1 MPEDVAMDMT
11 GAGGVGAGAAAY
23 AQSWQSAQFGPGA
36 PTNPVRP
43 LDEQPRVFD
52 FPPGINLYMTPRGGY
67 GLLPFSQ
74 LRSFASLCEEVRIV
88 VESIKREIRALEW
101 DFVPRKKGDK
111 TNYDKDKDALR
122 EFWEKPDGQRDFDS
136 WLNSVLDDMLVID
149 APSLWLHMEGDALT
163 SVDQID
169 GALIRP
175 LLDAR
180 GKTPTAPLPAYVQM
194 IKGQVW
200 QWFTNERLVY
210 KPFNAN
216 ITSPYGTSPIEFMII
231 RINQALRKKF
241 SDAQY
246 WDQTNVPEA
255 ILGLPA
261 DWTTEQIS
269 TFQEYF
275 DALLVG
281 DTAKLRRLKFLPS
294 NGTNLPVYEFR
305 RPAETTVFDE
315 WMLKLACWCFGFTPA
330 ELGIVSGGGL
340 GGKGFM
346 EGAEN
351 TQYRLGFGPMVQYV
365 ESLIT
370 SIVRM
375 QTKAPLAFK
384 FMNIGPQEDQVKDA
398 QLGEIELRNGIIDMN
413 VWREKRGQPPIPNV
427 KPFMLINGVPVF
439 ADELFAVKPVANAD
453 GADGAQNAQAA
464 PAAAEQPAPVAKAD
478 APKTEAAAG
487 AGDGNEPA
495 KALAEEAST
504 IQATALNGAQIT
516 SLSGLVTA
524 VAAGELPYESARN
537 LIEVA
542 FPTIAPEKIE
552 AILAPVK
559 NAKPAEAQPTQPPPP
574 AAEVNTTE
582 TDEGDDKAD
591 DKADE
596 VPPDFVKMALD
607 QWREKCRRRLWDKK
621 QADCEPPGVAKG
633 ALAPVLQRT
642 LRQALKA
649 AMTIDQVDQAFVRAI
664 RWESLGPKALGRS
677 LVPML
682 GKASEGHPT
691 SGRNTLEA
699 RLQEWLAAV
708 FAALVNDLPAFDE
721 DDSETAVNKLL
732 ADDAPFWTAF
742 IAALLPGLFKWLARM
757 ARLGVSEV
765 RNPDDGDGMFSVPP
779 KIVASVSWDL
789 VNDDARAWARSHA
802 GELIRGITDVTRDR
816 IRKAL
821 ADSIK
826 KGETMPDLVKRIMA
840 VIDDRRRAEVIAAT
854 ESTNAFSAGNEVA
867 WTAAGIWGSQ
877 WFTAQDEFVCEVCGP
892 LAGQIRPLGQPFIH
906 PETKEEIKQPSAHP
920 RCRCYRQPVVNK
932 PDDWDADTGI
942 SPSVSQRV

>member
-11 GAGGVGAGAAAY
+11 GAGAAAY

-67 GLLPFSQ
+67 GLLPFAQ

-111 TNYDKDKDALR
+111 TNYDKDKDALC

-175 LLDAR
+175 LLDVR

-330 ELGIVSGGGL
+330 ELGIVSGSGL

-398 QLGEIELRNGIIDMN
+398 QLAEIELRNGIIDMN

-427 KPFMLINGVPVF
+427 KPFMLINGVPIF

-453 GADGAQNAQAA
+453 GADGAQNAQGAQAA

-559 NAKPAEAQPTQPPPP
+559 NAKPAEAVQAAPATAVALSDP
-574 AAEVNTTE
+574 AAGDEESTASNRD
-582 TDEGDDKAD
+582 DEGDAEDPSEMIKG
-591 DKADE
+591 
-596 VPPDFVKMALD
+596 ALIN
-607 QWREKCRRRLWDKK
+607 WHGKVRFRMK
-621 QADCEPPGVAKG
+621 QKRSLDCEPPIAVKALISPDLEKRVRGQLAIAKTPLDVAIIFKT
-633 ALAPVLQRT
+633 AREAYN
-642 LRQALKA
+642 
-649 AMTIDQVDQAFVRAI
+649 
-664 RWESLGPKALGRS
+664 PKAVGHL
-677 LVPML
+677 L
-682 GKASEGHPT
+682 GKADEAGHPT
-691 SGRNTLEA
+691 GGRNTLEA
-699 RLQEWLAAV
+699 RMQEWLTQV
-708 FAALVNDLPAFDE
+708 LAALAGELPAIK
-721 DDSETAVNKLL
+721 DDDDGEAIVKELL
-732 ADDAPFWTAF
+732 AADAPFWAVF
-742 IAALLPGLFKWLARM
+742 IATLLPGLFKWLARM
-757 ARLGVSEV
+757 ARLGVSEA

-779 KIVASVSWDL
+779 KIVAGVSWDL

-826 KGETMPDLVKRIMA
+826 KGETMPDLVKRITA

-942 SPSVSQRV
+942 SPSVSQRG